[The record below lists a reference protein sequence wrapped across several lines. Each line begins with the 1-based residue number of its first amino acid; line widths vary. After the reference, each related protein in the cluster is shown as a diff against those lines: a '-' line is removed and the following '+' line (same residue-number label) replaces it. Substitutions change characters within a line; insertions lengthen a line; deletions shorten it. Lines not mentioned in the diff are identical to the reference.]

1 MTTSTK
7 TDKPVHAVSAAEARQ
22 INKDIA
28 EKSGIPYVKIPGRTF
43 VVRKVLWTMGGDY
56 SKADGCYMVPAH
68 QAVEAQALVDRIGE
82 KIEASMKV
90 AADKKAAKAL
100 EAAK

>member
-1 MTTSTK
+1 MTTATK
-7 TDKPVHAVSAAEARQ
+7 TKTEYPVTAKEARQ

-28 EKSGIPYVKIPGRTF
+28 KDTPFVKVTGNTF
-43 VVRKVLWTMGGDY
+43 PVRRVLWTMGGDY
-56 SKADGCYMVPAH
+56 DKANKCYMVPAH

-82 KIEASMKV
+82 KITENM
-90 AADKKAAKAL
+90 AAAKAKKEAKAL